1 MRQGKFAPVTAA
13 LLARKGEARPW
24 GYNGTGGT
32 PEPDA
37 GFYSPRAGTPRSPH
51 EEHANDASPPPA
63 AIAFSQTGDGM
74 RRLTLRV
81 SQADYERLGLIAAKR
96 DLTRQRLLH
105 RMLDDFL
112 ASAAHEYGAQCGC
125 IGGTCRQHRECINNA
140 PPRF

>member
-24 GYNGTGGT
+24 GYDGTEGR

-37 GFYSPRAGTPRSPH
+37 GFFSPRSGAPRSPH
-51 EEHANDASPPPA
+51 EEHANDASPPPV

-112 ASAAHEYGAQCGC
+112 AGAAHEYGAQCGC
-125 IGGTCRQHRECINNA
+125 IGGTCRHHS
-140 PPRF
+140 

>member
-24 GYNGTGGT
+24 GYDGAEVA
-32 PEPDA
+32 PEPNA
-37 GFYSPRAGTPRSPH
+37 GFFSPRATASSPAY
-51 EEHANDASPPPA
+51 EEHANDASPPPVTVA
-63 AIAFSQTGDGM
+63 QTGDGM

-112 ASAAHEYGAQCGC
+112 AGAAHEYGAQCGC
-125 IGGTCRQHRECINNA
+125 IGGTCRHHS
-140 PPRF
+140 

>member
-24 GYNGTGGT
+24 GYDGAGPT

-37 GFYSPRAGTPRSPH
+37 GYFSPRATAPSPAH
-51 EEHANDASPPPA
+51 EEHANDASPPPVA
-63 AIAFSQTGDGM
+63 LAFSQAGDGM

-125 IGGTCRQHRECINNA
+125 IGGSCRHHG
-140 PPRF
+140 

>member
-1 MRQGKFAPVTAA
+1 MRQGKFAPITAA

-24 GYNGTGGT
+24 GYDGAEGT
-32 PEPDA
+32 PQPNA
-37 GFYSPRAGTPRSPH
+37 GFFSPHATAPSPAH
-51 EEHANDASPPPA
+51 EEHANDASPPPV
-63 AIAFSQTGDGM
+63 AIAFSQTGDGI

-112 ASAAHEYGAQCGC
+112 AGAAHEYGAQCSC
-125 IGGTCRQHRECINNA
+125 IGGTCRHHG
-140 PPRF
+140 

>member
-24 GYNGTGGT
+24 GYDGAQTAS
-32 PEPDA
+32 EPNA
-37 GFYSPRAGTPRSPH
+37 GFYSLHAAAPLH
-51 EEHANDASPPPA
+51 EEHANGVSPSPVA
-63 AIAFSQTGDGM
+63 VTGDGM

-81 SQADYERLGLIAAKR
+81 SQADYERLGLIATKR

-112 ASAAHEYGAQCGC
+112 AGAAHEYGAQCGC
-125 IGGTCRQHRECINNA
+125 IGGSCRHRG
-140 PPRF
+140 

>member
-24 GYNGTGGT
+24 GYDGAGTG
-32 PEPDA
+32 PQPNA
-37 GFYSPRAGTPRSPH
+37 GFYSLHAAAPLH
-51 EEHANDASPPPA
+51 EEHANNVSPSP
-63 AIAFSQTGDGM
+63 IAVALPQTNDGM

-112 ASAAHEYGAQCGC
+112 AGAADEYGAQCGC
-125 IGGTCRQHRECINNA
+125 IGGTCRQHG
-140 PPRF
+140 

>member
-1 MRQGKFAPVTAA
+1 MRQGKFAPITAA

-24 GYNGTGGT
+24 GYDGAEGT
-32 PEPDA
+32 PQPNA
-37 GFYSPRAGTPRSPH
+37 GFFSPHATAPSPAH
-51 EEHANDASPPPA
+51 EEHANDASPPPV

-105 RMLDDFL
+105 RMLEDFL
-112 ASAAHEYGAQCGC
+112 AGAAHEYGAQCGC
-125 IGGTCRQHRECINNA
+125 IGGACRHHG
-140 PPRF
+140 

>member
-24 GYNGTGGT
+24 GYDSAGAT

-37 GFYSPRAGTPRSPH
+37 GFFSPRAAAPLQ
-51 EEHANDASPPPA
+51 EEHANDASPPPVA
-63 AIAFSQTGDGM
+63 LAFSQTGDGM

-81 SQADYERLGLIAAKR
+81 SQADCERLGLIAAKR

-112 ASAAHEYGAQCGC
+112 AGAAREYGAQCGC
-125 IGGTCRQHRECINNA
+125 IGGSCRHHS
-140 PPRF
+140 

>member
-24 GYNGTGGT
+24 GYVGAQTA
-32 PEPDA
+32 PELNA
-37 GFYSPRAGTPRSPH
+37 RFYSLHAAAPLH
-51 EEHANDASPPPA
+51 EEHANDVSPSPVA
-63 AIAFSQTGDGM
+63 ATGDGM

-112 ASAAHEYGAQCGC
+112 AGAAHEYGAQCGC
-125 IGGTCRQHRECINNA
+125 IGGSCRHRG
-140 PPRF
+140 

>member
-24 GYNGTGGT
+24 GYDGAEAA
-32 PEPDA
+32 PEPNA
-37 GFYSPRAGTPRSPH
+37 GFFSPRAAAPHYPH
-51 EEHANDASPPPA
+51 EEHANDASPPSVA
-63 AIAFSQTGDGM
+63 VASSQTGDGM

-112 ASAAHEYGAQCGC
+112 AGAAHEYGARCGC
-125 IGGTCRQHRECINNA
+125 IGGTCRQHS
-140 PPRF
+140 